1 VAQLQISARVRNVGG
16 PPSTV
21 WGPLANPQKKIE
33 KWKCIRMWISILK
46 FEITGK
52 QSKKLPKKAKQQPT
66 EN

>member
-33 KWKCIRMWISILK
+33 K
-46 FEITGK
+46 
-52 QSKKLPKKAKQQPT
+52 
-66 EN
+66 

>member
-1 VAQLQISARVRNVGG
+1 
-16 PPSTV
+16 
-21 WGPLANPQKKIE
+21 
-33 KWKCIRMWISILK
+33 MWISILK